1 MELWIRSQDRGSLVK
16 VDNLYVSVGNYI
28 CYYVEK
34 GKEIPN
40 TYYRPSGELGRYKTK
55 ERALEVLDEIQNIL
69 KPQLIIKNSGKIIGS
84 FEDTLVREGAT
95 YELKEL
101 WTSLYQMTEKE
112 RKTGG
117 GFIWHFV

>member
-1 MELWIRSQDRGSLVK
+1 MEIWIRRQDRGSLVK

-69 KPQLIIKNSGKIIGS
+69 KPQLITKNSGKIMGS

-101 WTSLYQMTEKE
+101 STYVYQMPEK
-112 RKTGG
+112 
-117 GFIWHFV
+117 